1 MRQLSTQNTDLG
13 TSRLP
18 RRSISQRTG
27 DLAEHIAQGAFLKA
41 PNWICRTQSHDFGI
55 DLEAELID
63 VTDGVE
69 ELSGALV
76 KLQVKGTLKP
86 IYKKRGYYVRLK
98 TEYLKYAN
106 QFRVPVLLLLVNVRS
121 NEIHYLWLQEYLIG
135 REGILYGSKSAL
147 IKVPEENKLNLSF
160 QHHLP
165 EIALGVT
172 KGSQLMA
179 VQKLFEVFSS
189 KYDAKALALASDL
202 LEHLGDDAHIAIFN
216 GAIDKLI
223 KRGPHFS
230 RVDSQE
236 FGKVLVDLTRRFG
249 DRLDA
254 DQILK
259 MVVRGDTY
267 SLAGLD
273 GLLGLYDGFP
283 DHAMSLGLAHRFD
296 ELKLYELS
304 WYCQFREA
312 HAELDA
318 MSIWLK
324 IARLE
329 TAFET
334 GAGIL
339 HIPEKDRDYCTMKWP
354 NRADAV
360 YLQSL
365 CLQEPTPKR

>member
-1 MRQLSTQNTDLG
+1 M
-13 TSRLP
+13 P
-18 RRSISQRTG
+18 KRSISQRTG
-27 DLAEHIAQGAFLKA
+27 DQAEHLAQGAFLDA

-63 VTDGVE
+63 IIDGVE

-76 KLQVKGTLKP
+76 KIQVKGTLKP
-86 IYKKRGYYVRLK
+86 IYRNRGFYVRLK
-98 TEYLKYAN
+98 VDYLKYAN

-121 NEIHYLWLQEYLIG
+121 GEIHYLWLQEYLIG
-135 REGILYGSKSAL
+135 REDILYAAKSVL
-147 IKVPEENKLNLSF
+147 VKIPEENKLSLSF
-160 QHHLP
+160 QRQLP
-165 EIALGVT
+165 QIALGVT

-179 VQKLFEVFSS
+179 AQKLFEVFSS
-189 KYDAKALALASDL
+189 KYDATALALASDL
-202 LEHLGDDAHIAIFN
+202 LEHLGEGGHIAVFN

-223 KRGPHFS
+223 KRGPHLS
-230 RVDSQE
+230 RVESQE

-249 DRLDA
+249 ERLDVG
-254 DQILK
+254 QVLK
-259 MVVRGDTY
+259 MVVRGDNY

-283 DHAMSLGLAHRFD
+283 DHAKSLDLARRFD
-296 ELKLYELS
+296 ELKLYDLS

-312 HAELDA
+312 HAEQDS

-324 IARLE
+324 ISELE
-329 TAFET
+329 TAFKT
-334 GAGIL
+334 GGGIL
-339 HIPEKDRDYCTMKWP
+339 HIPEENRDYCTSKWP

-365 CLQEPTPKR
+365 KLR

>member
-1 MRQLSTQNTDLG
+1 MPKISV
-13 TSRLP
+13 
-18 RRSISQRTG
+18 SQRIG
-27 DLAEHIAQGAFLKA
+27 DQAEHLAQGAFLDA

-63 VTDGVE
+63 IRQDVE

-76 KLQVKGTLKP
+76 KIQVKGTLKP
-86 IYKKRGYYVRLK
+86 IYRNRGYYVRLK
-98 TEYLKYAN
+98 ADYLKYAN
-106 QFRVPVLLLLVNVRS
+106 QFRIPVLLLLVNVRS
-121 NEIHYLWLQEYLIG
+121 NEIYYLWLQEYLIG
-135 REGILYGSKSAL
+135 REDIIYEAKSVL
-147 IKVPEENKLNLSF
+147 VKVPEENELIQSL
-160 QHHLP
+160 QHALP
-165 EIALGVT
+165 EIALGVA
-172 KGSQLMA
+172 KASQFMA
-179 VQKLFEVFSS
+179 VQKLFEVFSA

-202 LEHLGDDAHIAIFN
+202 LEHLGEGGHIGIFN

-223 KRGPHFS
+223 KRGPHLS

-236 FGKVLVDLTRRFG
+236 FGKVLADLARRFG
-249 DRLDA
+249 DRLDV

-283 DHAMSLGLAHRFD
+283 DYAKSLDLARRFD
-296 ELKLYELS
+296 ELELYELS
-304 WYCQFREA
+304 WYCRFREA
-312 HAELDA
+312 HSELDS

-324 IARLE
+324 IANLE

-339 HIPEKDRDYCTMKWP
+339 HIPREARDYCTMRWP

-365 CLQEPTPKR
+365 RIKVP